1 MSDFG
6 FITMAFGSDRYIRQ
20 AENLALSLRH
30 NMPGYKIAIVTDR
43 PDVTPIFDIVIPM
56 RKFDQAGTL
65 YKLDIYEYSPFHE
78 TLFIDSDCIATKLFH
93 AQIEQI
99 KQYDFSP
106 VVSRYLHRGETDSFL
121 DDLDWTLDAVGG
133 RAFPK
138 FNGGVYFFRKSAFAQ
153 GIFDRAKHFYTEA
166 KALGIRNFDKAG
178 PGDET
183 VIGLAMAEQSGS
195 KYYDDLGHLMRT
207 PMELVGRLEIDALG
221 GGCRFKKGNVI
232 VTPAICHFCGDWIGV
247 PQYKIAEYYLRKGK
261 RPSLPHR
268 YAWII
273 NRLINRLIYNL
284 KSKHFP
290 RFKRKIK
297 TIIRRA

>member
-1 MSDFG
+1 MSDIG
-6 FITMAFGSDRYIRQ
+6 FITMAFGSDKYIRQ

-30 NMPGYKIAIVTDR
+30 NLPDYKIAIVTDR
-43 PDVTPIFDIVIPM
+43 PDVAPVFDMVIPM
-56 RKFDQAGTL
+56 RKFDQTGTIH
-65 YKLDIYEYSPFHE
+65 KLDIYEYSPFHE
-78 TLFIDSDCIATKLFH
+78 TLFIDADCLATKWFH
-93 AQIEQI
+93 SQIEQI

-106 VVSRYLHRGETDSFL
+106 VVSRYLQRGEADSFL
-121 DDLDWTLDAVGG
+121 DDLDKALDAVGG
-133 RAFPK
+133 TAFPK

-153 GIFDRAKHFYTEA
+153 GIFDRARRFCGEA

-178 PGDET
+178 PGEET
-183 VIGLAMAEQSGS
+183 VIALAMAEQSGS

-207 PMELVGRLEIDALG
+207 PIGLIGRLEIDALG
-221 GGCRFKKGNVI
+221 GGCRFKRGNVI

-261 RPSLPHR
+261 KPSLPHR
-268 YAWII
+268 YAWTI
-273 NRLINRLIYNL
+273 NRLMYNL
-284 KSKHFP
+284 KAKHFP